1 MFKIHK
7 RLLFQFSIF
16 FMNIEKNLK
25 SQNNVLRHLFRWI
38 STFCALER
46 ISRFQFDLL
55 QNTKWRPYKRNFRE
69 RTDRIT
75 VSSKIFLLNIK
86 QNEKK
91 IKHLH
96 PMSKRIKISIFYSR
110 RAQRKIRKILTFW
123 LNRTETLCFKSYQI

>member
-1 MFKIHK
+1 
-7 RLLFQFSIF
+7 
-16 FMNIEKNLK
+16 MNIEKNLK

-86 QNEKK
+86 QMNFRQK
-91 IKHLH
+91 IDSKPELTRKHG
-96 PMSKRIKISIFYSR
+96 Y
-110 RAQRKIRKILTFW
+110 
-123 LNRTETLCFKSYQI
+123 